1 MTLLIFGFLFCRVS
15 LGVRPPVKA
24 HTMYRVKSTP
34 MKTTLQLLTLG
45 LFMVALSS
53 CDTYV
58 SGGGYA
64 GARPGYYNRGPSH
77 HYPSNSWNN
86 NNHGHYSHN
95 HPGYY
100 NSRPAPRG
108 VGAGA
113 RVNTSGLPLNVNS
126 NTRLGIF

>member
-1 MTLLIFGFLFCRVS
+1 
-15 LGVRPPVKA
+15 
-24 HTMYRVKSTP
+24 
-34 MKTTLQLLTLG
+34 MKTTLQLLCLG
-45 LFMVALSS
+45 LFMVTLSS

-64 GARPGYYNRGPSH
+64 GARPGYYNRGPSPRYH
-77 HYPSNSWNN
+77 PSNSWNN

-95 HPGYY
+95 HPSYY
-100 NSRPAPRG
+100 QHSRSSG

-113 RVNTSGLPLNVNS
+113 RVNTRGLPLNVNS